1 MTMPRRLAI
10 TLLCLVPVGVF
21 PSIVSAGTDAAGFER
36 VLPDQVVWKDVPNG
50 LGVQAA
56 VVSGDPSK
64 PGVYVV
70 RVKFPPGISSAPHVH
85 AEDRYAVVLKGTWY
99 TGTDADWDPAKAVA
113 LPAGS
118 FMKHPAG
125 AVHFDGARD
134 GEVILQIVG
143 IGPSK
148 TTPVVPSLP
157 EFGKPHRLD

>member
-1 MTMPRRLAI
+1 MTFPRRLAM
-10 TLLCLVPVGVF
+10 TLFCLAPVCVF
-21 PSIVSAGTDAAGFER
+21 PSAASAETDAAGFER
-36 VLPDQVVWKDVPNG
+36 VFPAHVVWKDVPNG

-70 RVKFPPGISSAPHVH
+70 RVKFPPGVSSAPHIH
-85 AEDRYAVVLKGTWY
+85 AEDRFAIVLKGTWY

-113 LPAGS
+113 LPVGG

-134 GEVILQIVG
+134 GEVILQIIG

-148 TTPVVPSLP
+148 KTSVVPGLP
-157 EFGKPHRLD
+157 EFGAPHRLN